1 MLVLFISQP
10 FKINTRAIAKEQNQ
24 MAFDFE
30 EGHLAQMIPSNKGAA
45 GKWFAAMKEVLPKYG
60 IDTPQR
66 IAGFIAQCAHESG
79 DFKRLEENLNYSEKA
94 LNAVFGRYFGAA
106 PKRNA
111 AEYARNPE
119 KIANYVYQDEFR
131 KSKMGN
137 TNPGDGWL
145 FRGRGLK
152 QLTGRNNY
160 TAFGKTVGMTA
171 EQAAEYVATE
181 KGAIESAC
189 WFWDNAKC
197 NNYADA
203 GDIVGLSKRI
213 NGGTIGLDDRV
224 RRWNEALAILGA
236 PAPAP
241 AELSDDI
248 EDIIDD
254 IGVLRKG
261 SKGPGVKIMQE
272 ALGISA
278 DGDFG
283 PGTERA
289 LKAWQA
295 ANGLVADGIA
305 GPATFAK
312 LLD

>member
-1 MLVLFISQP
+1 M
-10 FKINTRAIAKEQNQ
+10 AIDLTVDQ
-24 MAFDFE
+24 
-30 EGHLAQMIPSNKGAA
+30 LAAMIPSNKANAA
-45 GKWFAAMKEVLPKYG
+45 KWHKAMVEILPKYK
-60 IDTPQR
+60 INTAQR

-79 DFKRLEENLNYSEKA
+79 DFRTLEENLNYSEKA
-94 LNAVFGRYFGAA
+94 LNSVFGRYFGPA

-131 KSKMGN
+131 SSKGAMGN
-137 TNPGDGWL
+137 TKKGDGWL

-189 WFWDNAKC
+189 WFWDSAGC
-197 NNYADA
+197 NKFADA

-224 RRWNEALAILGA
+224 RRWEEALKILGGKAA
-236 PAPAP
+236 PVKIQ
-241 AELSDDI
+241 EEKDD
-248 EDIIDD
+248 DVDDD
-254 IGVLRKG
+254 IGVLRRGCKG
-261 SKGPGVKIMQE
+261 EGVKLMQK
-272 ALGISA
+272 ALGIGA
-278 DGDFG
+278 DGIFG
-283 PGTERA
+283 PGTEKA
-289 LKAWQA
+289 LKAWQTK
-295 ANGLVADGIA
+295 NGLTADGVA
-305 GPATFAK
+305 GPKTLEK